1 MCTGQRLH
9 LAWPHGFSTQHEA
22 GGYLTIDDGLGDIT
36 SKATGLELVC
46 QRLGLT
52 SQDVLAIGND
62 TNDIGMFEWAGHS
75 ACFATLTV
83 ASPLPPL
90 RLAAADARST
100 VRPQARFPPKLTPC
114 MYARWDMRTYYHGMR
129 TWTRWDMRTCAPA
142 HAWTHAQA
150 S

>member
-9 LAWPHGFSTQHEA
+9 LVWLHGFSTQHEA

-52 SQDVLAIGND
+52 SGDVLAIGND

-75 ACFATLTV
+75 AFCH
-83 ASPLPPL
+83 SDW
-90 RLAAADARST
+90 RLSTAPVARST
-100 VRPQARFPPKLTPC
+100 VLPYPCFLLELTPC
-114 MYARWDMRTYYHGMR
+114 M
-129 TWTRWDMRTCAPA
+129 
-142 HAWTHAQA
+142 HAGAHAQA